1 MNLKR
6 ILILVFGVMTLGLYA
21 QFSPCPID
29 TIDGK
34 PYYLYT
40 VEKGIGLYRVSKNF
54 GVPQEKILEA
64 NPSLQ
69 TNGLVFGSTIL
80 IPITVDEL
88 VVEKKEV
95 KKLTFRKI
103 ERVPKDTVLVVKED
117 TLDGSFQVTDSLRIA
132 MMLPLHAN
140 AIKRNATMDKFTDFY
155 IGSLIAIYEA
165 QKAGKYIELFT
176 YDVEKT
182 TEPLSRILS
191 DSVWQDVDAIIGPA
205 YTQQVQKVT
214 AFTER
219 DSTWT
224 LVPFISELPAKETH
238 PYVFQ
243 FNPSSQTEADVFAQY
258 LSNLQDTVNCVVV
271 QPKEGESVPKSI
283 QYIHASLQE
292 YNIPTTKTT
301 IRDILVD
308 SMEMALA
315 EGKENILIFNTEK
328 YNNLQ
333 SVLPHLFRLVGKYQ
347 ITLYSRYSWQNEKI
361 LLPQIYTSVFHES
374 LDSLDT
380 YEEIYNEYF
389 DVAPSSQ
396 YPRYDLLGYDLT
408 RHFLH
413 LVAQKDTAVIQESWS
428 GAQSVI
434 QYLPS
439 AKHRGFENQKIVV
452 IRK

>member
-6 ILILVFGVMTLGLYA
+6 ILILVFWAMTLGLYA
-21 QFSPCPID
+21 QPNPCPID

-34 PYYLYT
+34 TYYLYT

-80 IPITVDEL
+80 IPITVDKP

-117 TLDGSFQVTDSLRIA
+117 TLDGSFQTTDSLRIA

-155 IGSLIAIYEA
+155 MGSLIAIYEA

-258 LSNLQDTVNCVVV
+258 LSNLQDTVNCVVI

>member
-6 ILILVFGVMTLGLYA
+6 ILILVFWAMTLGLYA
-21 QFSPCPID
+21 QPSPCPID

-54 GVPQEKILEA
+54 GVPQEKILAA

-80 IPITVDEL
+80 IPITMDEP

-117 TLDGSFQVTDSLRIA
+117 TLDGSFQATDSLRIA

-258 LSNLQDTVNCVVV
+258 LSNLQDTVNCVVI

-283 QYIHASLQE
+283 QYIHASLKE

>member
-6 ILILVFGVMTLGLYA
+6 ILILVFWAMTLGLYA
-21 QFSPCPID
+21 QPSPCPID

-80 IPITVDEL
+80 IPITVDEP
-88 VVEKKEV
+88 VVEKKDV

-117 TLDGSFQVTDSLRIA
+117 TLDGSFQATDSLRIA

-258 LSNLQDTVNCVVV
+258 LSNLQDTVNCVVI

-374 LDSLDT
+374 LNSLET

>member
-6 ILILVFGVMTLGLYA
+6 ILILVFWAMTLGLYA
-21 QFSPCPID
+21 QPSPCPID

-80 IPITVDEL
+80 IPITVDEP

-117 TLDGSFQVTDSLRIA
+117 TPDGSFQATDSLRIA

-258 LSNLQDTVNCVVV
+258 LSNLQDTVNCVVI

-374 LDSLDT
+374 FDSLDT

>member
-6 ILILVFGVMTLGLYA
+6 ILILVFWAMTLGLYA
-21 QFSPCPID
+21 QPSPCPID

-80 IPITVDEL
+80 IPITVDEP

-117 TLDGSFQVTDSLRIA
+117 TLDGSFQATDSLRIA

-258 LSNLQDTVNCVVV
+258 LSNLQDTVNCVVI

-361 LLPQIYTSVFHES
+361 LLPQIFTSVFHES
-374 LDSLDT
+374 LDSIDT